1 MNLRSCYL
9 RLVGSMEGQ
18 IEGMDH
24 RELAR
29 QLANADAA
37 ERTALLDQ
45 HAALLDMDL
54 AYALKEICLEAWSS
68 DPQRSIHAAKALA
81 TLVDRNAD
89 PVIVALAAWS
99 AGIAA
104 LAAGQMEQA
113 IKHLDA
119 AAAAFKAMEQP
130 HTAASTQVSK
140 LIALAM
146 LGRYDEAI
154 DCGLHARDVFADHG
168 DELAAGKIEQ
178 NLGNIYHRRDR
189 YSEAERYYSAARE
202 RFTSIGDQHLLVMA
216 NNGLANVLTLQH
228 KFRAAALLYE
238 QALSLAAAAGIEV
251 WCASI
256 EGNLGNFAL
265 FQGRYDQALD
275 YLERSRRRYAALG
288 MAHETAI
295 AEMELAD
302 AYLELNMIPEAAA
315 IYARVT
321 PIFAELGMSTEQ
333 AHALA
338 NQGWSYLLLD
348 RTGEAYPLLAQAHSI
363 YAAEKNTVGA
373 AMVTLIEAQI
383 HYAAGGYSA
392 AVTAAEQAEAE
403 FSSAGV
409 WGRLLLARWLRGEA
423 LRMLGRL
430 DEAQQLLEAV
440 LHDAE
445 QQVLPQIVQRC
456 HTSLGLLAAAT
467 GENARAEASFEQAV
481 TAIEALR
488 APLPAE
494 EFRTAFVADKQI
506 PYTELIRLCLADRN
520 VNRNSEALG
529 YVERARS
536 RALVEMLGGA
546 VQALPRPRDDF
557 EAALNAGLTELREEL
572 NWFYSQI
579 NNPQDSETRG
589 PAAMAELHEAVRQ
602 RETAVQEI
610 IRQLQQRESG
620 ALFHVQPLD
629 IAQLQRDLGADT
641 ALVEYYSLDGVLM
654 AFVVTNEG
662 IEVVRKLGLE
672 QQAEAAVSQLRF
684 QTNALYHGTTRM
696 RQHLPELVKRAQ
708 YHLETLY
715 DLLLAPLEDSIG
727 ARRLVVIPHRSLHYI
742 PFHALYD
749 GETYVIEQ
757 RELCYAPSANVL
769 HHCLTRP
776 ERQLQRA
783 LLLGVPDERAPHMR
797 NEVETLAP
805 LFSESCVL
813 LEEQATLAALRQ
825 RAPKADLVHLACH
838 GTFRPDN
845 PLFSSLRLGDGWLTV
860 RDAYGLD
867 LNCGLVTL
875 SACETGV
882 NAIAP
887 GDELIGLARGFFS
900 AGAPSL
906 LVSLWTVDDETTAEL
921 MASFYTRLQAGDRPA
936 TALRYAQRHLL
947 AQHCHPFFWSPFVL
961 LGRW

>member
-1 MNLRSCYL
+1 
-9 RLVGSMEGQ
+9 MENQ
-18 IEGMDH
+18 IKGMDH

-29 QLANADAA
+29 QLANAEAD
-37 ERTALLDQ
+37 ERAALLDQ
-45 HAALLDMDL
+45 HTALLDTDL
-54 AYALKEICLEAWSS
+54 AYALKEVCLDSWSS
-68 DPQRSIHAAKALA
+68 EPQRSIHTAKALA
-81 TLVDRNAD
+81 TLAERNAD
-89 PVIVALAAWS
+89 PVISALVAWAA
-99 AGIAA
+99 GVAA

-113 IKHLDA
+113 INHLDA
-119 AAAAFKAMEQP
+119 AATAFEAMDQA

-154 DCGLHARDVFADHG
+154 ACGLHARDVFVASG
-168 DELAAGKIEQ
+168 NELAAGKIEQ

-189 YSEAERYYSAARE
+189 YSEAERYYRLARE
-202 RFTSIGDQHLLVMA
+202 RFAATDAQQLLVTA

-238 QALSLAAAAGIEV
+238 QALSLAEASGMEV
-251 WCASI
+251 WCAST

-265 FQGRYDQALD
+265 FQGRYDRALD

-288 MAHETAI
+288 MTHETAI

-302 AYLELNMIPEAAA
+302 AYLELNLIPEAAA
-315 IYARVT
+315 IYTRVT
-321 PIFAELGMSTEQ
+321 SIFAELGMRTEQ
-333 AHALA
+333 ARALA
-338 NQGWSYLLLD
+338 NHGWAYLLL
-348 RTGEAYPLLAQAHSI
+348 GQASEAYPLLAQAHSI

-373 AMVTLIEAQI
+373 AMVTLTEAQI
-383 HYAAGGYSA
+383 HYAEGGHSA
-392 AVTAAEQAEAE
+392 AVAAAERSEAE
-403 FSSAGV
+403 FATAGV

-430 DEAQQLLEAV
+430 EEAQHLLEAV
-440 LHDAE
+440 LRDAE

-456 HTSLGLLAAAT
+456 HTSLGLLTTAT
-467 GENARAEASFEQAV
+467 GDTERAETFFKQALSS
-481 TAIEALR
+481 IEELR

-506 PYTELIRLCLADRN
+506 PYTELIRLSLANRN
-520 VNRNSEALG
+520 VCRTSEALG

-546 VQALPRPRDDF
+546 VQALPRPRDNF
-557 EAALNAGLTELREEL
+557 EAELTTRLTELREEL

-579 NNPQDSETRG
+579 NNPQDGETRG

-602 RETAVQEI
+602 RETATQEI
-610 IRQLQQRESG
+610 IRQLQQRDSG
-620 ALFHVQPLD
+620 ALIHVQPLNL
-629 IAQLQRDLGADT
+629 AQLQRDLGAGT

-662 IEVVRKLGLE
+662 IEAVHKLGFE

-684 QTNALYHGTTRM
+684 QTNALYHGRTRM
-696 RQHLPELVKRAQ
+696 RHHLPELVKRAQ
-708 YHLETLY
+708 HYLEILY
-715 DLLLAPLEDSIG
+715 DLLLAPIEDYIG
-727 ARRLVVIPHRSLHYI
+727 TRRLVIIPHRTLHYI

-783 LLLGVPDERAPHMR
+783 LLLGVPDERAPHVR
-797 NEVETLAP
+797 DEVETLAP
-805 LFSESCVL
+805 LFSESLVL
-813 LEEQATLAALRQ
+813 REDRATLAALRQ
-825 RAPKADLVHLACH
+825 HSPEADLVHLACH

-906 LVSLWTVDDETTAEL
+906 LVSLWTVDDATTAEL
-921 MASFYTRLQAGDRPA
+921 MTSFYTRLQAGDRPA
-936 TALRYAQRHLL
+936 AALRYAQCQLRE
-947 AQHCHPFFWSPFVL
+947 QHPHPFFWSPFVL